1 MCRARDE
8 IARKHARP
16 QQHQPEQSAMRNEVN
31 LTALKLNAQGE
42 GSV

>member
-1 MCRARDE
+1 MKSRAGTHD
-8 IARKHARP
+8 P

-42 GSV
+42 GRV